1 MSQLARYASVDVLRG
16 LAVAAMLLVNNPGD
30 WDHVYPPLRH
40 AEWHGCTPT
49 DLIFPLF
56 LFIVGVSIAL
66 GLVPR
71 LEGGDD
77 ERQLQRSAYRRA
89 AKIVGLGLLLHALAF
104 WWLDKEWFRPWG
116 VLQRIGLC
124 FLLAA
129 SVALQLRPRAQ
140 WLLIAALLLGY
151 WLLLALGG
159 GYAPLDNIASR
170 VDTWLLGP
178 MNYEF
183 DASTGRAHD
192 PEGLLSTLGALATTL
207 LGLRAGDSLR
217 RGHTGAIL
225 AGGLA
230 ALMLGAIWSRWLP
243 LNKNLW
249 TSSYVVWTAGWA
261 ALALWCANLLVDRN
275 DAPALGRRFGI
286 NAVAAYAGSAVMVCA
301 VVGLG
306 WWAPIYRTG
315 FTDWMTPLTGPYVP
329 SLAFALT
336 FVALWWL
343 VVWWMDRRGWHIRL

>member
-1 MSQLARYASVDVLRG
+1 LSRIARFASVDALRG

-49 DLIFPLF
+49 DLIFPMF

-71 LEGGDD
+71 MEGGTDR
-77 ERQLQRSAYRRA
+77 RQLRRSASLRA
-89 AKIVGLGLLLHALAF
+89 AKIVGLGLLLHAFAF
-104 WWLDKEWFRPWG
+104 WWLDKDWFRPWG

-124 FLLAA
+124 FLLAVA
-129 SVALQLRPRAQ
+129 VALHLRPRAQ
-140 WLLIAALLLGY
+140 WLLIAVLLLGY
-151 WLLLALGG
+151 WLTLALGG
-159 GYAPLDNIASR
+159 GYAPLDNVASR

-178 MNYEF
+178 MNYQF
-183 DASTGRAHD
+183 DASTGRGHD

-207 LGLRAGDSLR
+207 VGLRAGDSLR
-217 RGHTGAIL
+217 RGQTGAIL
-225 AGGLA
+225 AAALA
-230 ALMLGAIWSRWLP
+230 ALVLGALWSRWLP

-249 TSSYVVWTAGWA
+249 TPSYVVWTAGWT
-261 ALALWCANLLVDRN
+261 ALALWCANRLIDRHG
-275 DAPALGRRFGI
+275 APALGRRFGI
-286 NAVAAYAGSAVMVCA
+286 NAIAAYAGSAVMVYA
-301 VVGLG
+301 LVGLG
-306 WWAPIYRTG
+306 WRTPVYRTG
-315 FTDWMTPLTGPYVP
+315 FADWMTPFTGPYVP

-343 VVWWMDRRGWHIRL
+343 VAWWMDRRGWYIRL